1 MFKGIKVVFS
11 RNKSKQDQIEQDKNV
26 DNKPFLLS
34 RSIQNRPST
43 TTASSVADKTPITRE
58 ITKQPTSAVAWL
70 KGASKDTVPIG
81 KLPKKQK
88 SSRFHAIEKVELE
101 KIPSLKE
108 APISKRTDYF
118 IQKLIQCQVMFDF
131 TDPDSNLKN
140 KEIKR
145 QALQDMLEYVATT
158 KGAITDPVYPEVIR
172 MVSINLF
179 RTMPPCTV
187 DKEDY
192 YDLEE
197 DEPVLEASWP
207 HLQLV
212 YEFFL
217 RFVESRDFSVN
228 MGKRYIDHQFILQ
241 TLELFDSE
249 DPRERDFLKTI
260 LHRLYGKFLGQ
271 RAFIRK
277 SINHIFF
284 QFVYE
289 TEKFNGIAELLEI
302 LGSIINGFALP
313 LKEEHKTFLNRVLM
327 PLYKPTSLILYHSQL
342 NYCVIQFIEK
352 DPLLTKGVVDFLIR
366 YWPKLNSTKQVIFLA
381 TLEDILNVSDSIEFQ
396 KIMVPV
402 FQKVA
407 HSVAS
412 THFQVAER
420 ALFFWNN
427 THILS
432 LIHQNIQTLLPIL
445 FDSLYMHS
453 QESWNRN
460 IHLVVFSALKTLTDM
475 DPKLADQC
483 KHHHDH
489 EKHTITTTINT
500 NTKQCIWKELK
511 LEVEK

>member
-1 MFKGIKVVFS
+1 
-11 RNKSKQDQIEQDKNV
+11 
-26 DNKPFLLS
+26 
-34 RSIQNRPST
+34 
-43 TTASSVADKTPITRE
+43 
-58 ITKQPTSAVAWL
+58 
-70 KGASKDTVPIG
+70 
-81 KLPKKQK
+81 
-88 SSRFHAIEKVELE
+88 
-101 KIPSLKE
+101 
-108 APISKRTDYF
+108 
-118 IQKLIQCQVMFDF
+118 
-131 TDPDSNLKN
+131 
-140 KEIKR
+140 
-145 QALQDMLEYVATT
+145 
-158 KGAITDPVYPEVIR
+158 
-172 MVSINLF
+172 
-179 RTMPPCTV
+179 
-187 DKEDY
+187 
-192 YDLEE
+192 
-197 DEPVLEASWP
+197 
-207 HLQLV
+207 
-212 YEFFL
+212 
-217 RFVESRDFSVN
+217 
-228 MGKRYIDHQFILQ
+228 
-241 TLELFDSE
+241 
-249 DPRERDFLKTI
+249 
-260 LHRLYGKFLGQ
+260 
-271 RAFIRK
+271 
-277 SINHIFF
+277 
-284 QFVYE
+284 
-289 TEKFNGIAELLEI
+289 
-302 LGSIINGFALP
+302 
-313 LKEEHKTFLNRVLM
+313 M

-489 EKHTITTTINT
+489 SEKHTITTTINT